1 MASIIEK
8 IEDHYRIC
16 DNLKNEAELNYYH
29 EDASWTDLEK
39 VKIFF
44 FKNPY
49 LDKETNIYD
58 IYIKDSEERVG
69 CIFPMYLEAYNNQKQ
84 SEISK
89 CKSLSISI
97 F

>member
-16 DNLKNEAELNYYH
+16 DNLKNEADLNYYH

-49 LDKETNIYD
+49 LDKETNI
-58 IYIKDSEERVG
+58 
-69 CIFPMYLEAYNNQKQ
+69 
-84 SEISK
+84 
-89 CKSLSISI
+89 
-97 F
+97 